1 MCVVCLLCVICVV
14 WFGVTVMYG
23 VFDVFGVSSVF
34 DVWCELWT
42 LPATGQQ
49 SQLHCTTGGILNVQR
64 SKPGLESCTK
74 LYTPALFSAPFK
86 MALYLRFASY
96 KLALFFNPTKLH

>member
-1 MCVVCLLCVICVV
+1 MCVECLLCVICVV

-23 VFDVFGVSSVF
+23 VFGVFDVFGVSSVL

-49 SQLHCTTGGILNVQR
+49 SQLHCTMGGRGGAMLNAQR
-64 SKPGLESCTK
+64 SKPG
-74 LYTPALFSAPFK
+74 
-86 MALYLRFASY
+86 
-96 KLALFFNPTKLH
+96 

>member
-42 LPATGQQ
+42 LAATGQQ
-49 SQLHCTTGGILNVQR
+49 SQLHCTMGGRGGAMLNAQR
-64 SKPGLESCTK
+64 SKPG
-74 LYTPALFSAPFK
+74 
-86 MALYLRFASY
+86 
-96 KLALFFNPTKLH
+96 

>member
-1 MCVVCLLCVICVV
+1 MV
-14 WFGVTVMYG
+14 WFGVTVVYG

-49 SQLHCTTGGILNVQR
+49 SQLHCTTGGGDAQCSMLSEVNQ
-64 SKPGLESCTK
+64 G
-74 LYTPALFSAPFK
+74 
-86 MALYLRFASY
+86 
-96 KLALFFNPTKLH
+96 